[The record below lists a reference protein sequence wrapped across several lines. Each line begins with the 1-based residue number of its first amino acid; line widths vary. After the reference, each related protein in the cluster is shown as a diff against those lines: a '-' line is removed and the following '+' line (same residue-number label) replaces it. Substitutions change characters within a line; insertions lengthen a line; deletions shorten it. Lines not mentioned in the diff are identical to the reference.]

1 LLQEIAVHIGRTLIA
16 IAAAAAIPT
25 LASAIPISAGSQ
37 LNIAGFDVGIGTT
50 TTINLATGLDFTTA
64 AAPTTPS
71 PGVAGT
77 LTSVSGTGGFS
88 GINCVAACG
97 TIQDIANFATFAA
110 INNFYTTT
118 AGVSFDLLTLA
129 APIRIAPGPS
139 QLATLIIGG
148 TGTFHQAGFDPTPG
162 IFTLTTQGGS
172 NTTFSASTIA
182 QATPTPEPAS
192 LALVGAGL
200 FGLAA
205 ARRRRG

>member
-1 LLQEIAVHIGRTLIA
+1 VPIGRTLIA

-37 LNIAGFDVGIGTT
+37 LNIAGFDVGVGTT

-64 AAPTTPS
+64 LAPITPT

-88 GINCVAACG
+88 AISCVANCG
-97 TIQDIANFATFAA
+97 TIQDILNFSTFSA
-110 INNFYTTT
+110 INNFYNTT

-139 QLATLIIGG
+139 QLATLIVSGN
-148 TGTFHQAGFDPTPG
+148 GTFHQAGFDPTPG

-172 NTTFSASTIA
+172 NTTFSASTVA
-182 QATPTPEPAS
+182 QATATPEPAS
-192 LALVGAGL
+192 LALTGAGL
-200 FGLAA
+200 VGLAA

>member
-1 LLQEIAVHIGRTLIA
+1 VNIGRTFIA

-37 LNIAGFDVGIGTT
+37 LNIGGFDVGVGTT
-50 TTINLATGLDFTTA
+50 TSINLATGLDFTNTA
-64 AAPTTPS
+64 APITPT

-77 LTSVSGTGGFS
+77 LTTVSGTGGFS
-88 GINCVAACG
+88 AINCAGTCG
-97 TIQDIANFATFAA
+97 SIQDILNFSTFAA

-129 APIRIAPGPS
+129 APTRISAGPN
-139 QLATLIIGG
+139 QLATLILSG
-148 TGTFHQAGFDPTPG
+148 TGTLRQAGFDPTPG
-162 IFTLTTQGGS
+162 VFTLTTQGGS

-182 QATPTPEPAS
+182 SATATPEPAS

-200 FGLAA
+200 VGLAA